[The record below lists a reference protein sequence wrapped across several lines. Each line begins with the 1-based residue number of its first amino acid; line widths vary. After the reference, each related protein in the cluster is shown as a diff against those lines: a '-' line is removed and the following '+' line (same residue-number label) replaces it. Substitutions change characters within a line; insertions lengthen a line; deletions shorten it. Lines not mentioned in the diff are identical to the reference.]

1 MRIAA
6 ASSAEAPQAP
16 NPTRRPAPASHPAK
30 SFTTV
35 LDEGSAVGA
44 QPPAVAA
51 ARPATTPPAPARA
64 PAAPIPTSNPLRAML
79 TRAVGAEKQVDALL
93 EAAAR
98 GKTFTPAQLL

>member
-6 ASSAEAPQAP
+6 ASPAEAPQAP
-16 NPTRRPAPASHPAK
+16 TPTHHPAPASRPAK

-44 QPPAVAA
+44 QPPA
-51 ARPATTPPAPARA
+51 ARPATTPAAPARG
-64 PAAPIPTSNPLRAML
+64 PAAPTPTPTSSALRAML

-98 GKTFTPAQLL
+98 GKT